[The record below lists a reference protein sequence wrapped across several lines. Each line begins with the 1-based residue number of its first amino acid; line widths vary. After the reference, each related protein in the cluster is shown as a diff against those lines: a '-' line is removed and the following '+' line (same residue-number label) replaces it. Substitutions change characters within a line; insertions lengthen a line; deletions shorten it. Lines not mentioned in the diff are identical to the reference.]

1 MEKCQNISF
10 LTISVLVFILSPV
23 LSTQETADPGVIY
36 VLAIIIPT
44 AIYSVS
50 KSYIRL
56 THYNILAILLWV
68 FAILSTLVGPFG
80 SFNLTAIK
88 YLCFV
93 IYFISVSTYS
103 YTKKDLLTI
112 SRIYN
117 YVSIG
122 VAILIVLSFLGG
134 YTHNDSEYFMGR
146 YSIGITGLYKNPN
159 YLVSFINVTLFLLL
173 YSALYGRGVNRFVK
187 IFNIAIILLFLMAFY
202 LTGTRASLVTAFI
215 IIFFLVTHYLFHHNR
230 RIWVF
235 VPTLIIS
242 LLIIYNWSTL
252 TNLYELFMGT
262 RDLMSDSSR
271 EDAWTLA
278 FKHITDNPILGC
290 GLFSWDNIC
299 RSGNYL
305 EWLHNI
311 YLELVLNQG
320 LFGFLLFVLMV
331 FSGFNK
337 TKKND
342 RFFIAVLLFV
352 TGFPMMFQNG
362 VIAVNLWRF
371 VIINRIV
378 FNYSIRNED
387 GLTKTVFNNI

>member
-1 MEKCQNISF
+1 
-10 LTISVLVFILSPV
+10 
-23 LSTQETADPGVIY
+23 
-36 VLAIIIPT
+36 
-44 AIYSVS
+44 
-50 KSYIRL
+50 
-56 THYNILAILLWV
+56 
-68 FAILSTLVGPFG
+68 
-80 SFNLTAIK
+80 
-88 YLCFV
+88 
-93 IYFISVSTYS
+93 
-103 YTKKDLLTI
+103 
-112 SRIYN
+112 
-117 YVSIG
+117 
-122 VAILIVLSFLGG
+122 
-134 YTHNDSEYFMGR
+134 
-146 YSIGITGLYKNPN
+146 
-159 YLVSFINVTLFLLL
+159 
-173 YSALYGRGVNRFVK
+173 
-187 IFNIAIILLFLMAFY
+187 MAFY

-215 IIFFLVTHYLFHHNR
+215 IIFFLVTHYLFHHKR
-230 RIWVF
+230 RLWVF

-242 LLIIYNWSTL
+242 LLIIYYWSTL
-252 TNLYELFMGT
+252 TNLYDLFMGT

-290 GLFSWDNIC
+290 GLFSWDIIC
-299 RSGNYL
+299 QSGNYL

-387 GLTKTVFNNI
+387 GLTKNVFNNI